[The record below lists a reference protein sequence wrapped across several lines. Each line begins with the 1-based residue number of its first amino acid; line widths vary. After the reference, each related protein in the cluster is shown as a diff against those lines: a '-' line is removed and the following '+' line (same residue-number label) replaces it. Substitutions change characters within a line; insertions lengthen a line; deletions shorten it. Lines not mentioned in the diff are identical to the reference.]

1 MVLNASLSQL
11 VTLHTEY
18 QSDHVL
24 IQKPEA
30 FIEMRDNFV
39 TTISFTKN
47 KCILTEAFLK
57 ELSFYFIVLHE
68 KS

>member
-18 QSDHVL
+18 QRDTAL

-30 FIEMRDNFV
+30 LIEMRDNFV

-57 ELSFYFIVLHE
+57 ECSFYFTVLHE
-68 KS
+68 NS